1 MLRMVSQYWNVGIL
15 VIISYENNPVTVFF
29 KFLVNGRGQA
39 FHVANMDRNP
49 YVTVLVI
56 QREEAWDENVQ

>member
-1 MLRMVSQYWNVGIL
+1 MCGL
-15 VIISYENNPVTVFF
+15 ENNPVTVFF

-39 FHVANMDRNP
+39 FHVVNMDRNP

-56 QREEAWDENVQ
+56 QREEAWDESVQ